1 MFIKKFFIISCL
13 LSLLIACDNNKKT
26 KHLEKKDQPKQVI
39 DQNDNNIVENKHKK
53 QLNDDYVL
61 LFDQYNNLINKENKY
76 QDQLNRCQ
84 N

>member
-1 MFIKKFFIISCL
+1 MMFIKKCFLISCL
-13 LSLLIACDNNKKT
+13 LSFLITCDNNKKV
-26 KHLEKKDQPKQVI
+26 ESKKEDQPKQVI
-39 DQNDNNIVENKHKK
+39 DQNDNNIVENKRIK